1 MKKKF
6 EEQREVTYKGTPIR
20 LMINFSTETF
30 QASKELNDI
39 LEVLKENNRKLEI
52 YNQQNCPS
60 QGMDNVF
67 QYIYKLSP
75 FPSDI

>member
-20 LMINFSTETF
+20 LMINLSTETF

-52 YNQQNCPS
+52 YNQQKCPS
-60 QGMDNVF
+60 QGKDNVF
-67 QYIYKLSP
+67 QYK
-75 FPSDI
+75 